1 MPYLLLY
8 DQQCFLHQR
17 LLGVH
22 LGGECGGGEEGG
34 KGALRRQQTAR
45 LVRTRKLLATRVM
58 TAACSEPAHLYGGR
72 ADRLCLETPLLAVLL
87 SQLRPLLS
95 NQRISLTEVC
105 RGREGEAHTSSGCLS
120 PVLMPT
126 LFLTYPE
133 KKTLYPLSRLIFL
146 VRGSPSLPWTVICRE
161 TQRHREEQ
169 RMAAAAAAHPRKVC
183 AGPWKNS
190 SFTLPLHYFSSNPVL
205 HEWTPASNTGA
216 APQSPTPTFTLST
229 LVPISLAHLC
239 ISSVLRR
246 CVDVMPYSSK

>member
-95 NQRISLTEVC
+95 NQCISLTEVC

-146 VRGSPSLPWTVICRE
+146 VRGSPSLPWTVICRGNTE
-161 TQRHREEQ
+161 SQGGTED
-169 RMAAAAAAHPRKVC
+169 
-183 AGPWKNS
+183 GS
-190 SFTLPLHYFSSNPVL
+190 SSS
-205 HEWTPASNTGA
+205 
-216 APQSPTPTFTLST
+216 APP
-229 LVPISLAHLC
+229 
-239 ISSVLRR
+239 
-246 CVDVMPYSSK
+246 